1 MGVDR
6 PHSKSVFI
14 RDPRPII
21 TKGQFG
27 GPAPGRRKTPKVP
40 HPLILK
46 TPFLEIGKEIQ
57 KSGFDKTER
66 IG

>member
-6 PHSKSVFI
+6 PHSKTVFV
-14 RDPRPII
+14 RVLKPI
-21 TKGQFG
+21 TYKGQFG
-27 GPAPGRRKTPKVP
+27 GPAPGRGKSPIVP

-46 TPFLEIGKEIQ
+46 TPFLDIGNEIQ